1 LSEPS
6 PSATPVS
13 GRMGDARGTPAV
25 GRVAL
30 RTLQTGRSRSDP
42 PAELG
47 SLGPAPA
54 ADGPPFRRQSCGRL
68 AGGQGHSFCPMSPLA
83 RPRMN
88 KDGSNGFDP
97 SLWSSQQKLLQRGA
111 LQTTDSPRA
120 NDAARQRADCS
131 FRPPSGHRT
140 GAKCE
145 VGEQEPMTAATV
157 TLRCKRWPQSA
168 VVDARLTDPARHRMQ
183 QSSITLEC
191 EERHMTFRLDVIPS
205 SLECGK
211 LVLRMAA

>member
-1 LSEPS
+1 MPDPTRRAPPVQCLPADQRESLAARR
-6 PSATPVS
+6 PSAV
-13 GRMGDARGTPAV
+13 
-25 GRVAL
+25 L
-30 RTLQTGRSRSDP
+30 RCEPLQTGRSRSDP

-97 SLWSSQQKLLQRGA
+97 SLWSSQQKLLKRSATDSA
-111 LQTTDSPRA
+111 LETADSPRA

-131 FRPPSGHRT
+131 FRPPSGI
-140 GAKCE
+140 G
-145 VGEQEPMTAATV
+145 
-157 TLRCKRWPQSA
+157 L
-168 VVDARLTDPARHRMQ
+168 DAQ
-183 QSSITLEC
+183 
-191 EERHMTFRLDVIPS
+191 V
-205 SLECGK
+205 
-211 LVLRMAA
+211 